1 MTMTTRAASVVSVAA
16 AVAALLMAP
25 VTLGAV
31 GSAAESAVESTVESM
46 WRQSF
51 PLSPYGVVTVENI
64 RGSVRIIGWDRAEA
78 VVEIR
83 KLAAGKA
90 GKDGSDAN
98 LDAVGVDIV
107 TSTDALTLRTMLT
120 DPAGVDVTVNYTLRI
135 PRQAVV
141 RYAGTLEGN
150 VELAGLSGAVSAQV
164 LNGNIIARNLSG
176 DARLRANNG
185 DVAASFLAL
194 PPPDG
199 AVLLE
204 SITGDV
210 TVELPPGADADL
222 SLETVTGEVATLYPV
237 LASEA
242 LADFSVR
249 VRAGRGGLKIS
260 LVTVKGNIRVR
271 ERSDSL

>member
-1 MTMTTRAASVVSVAA
+1 MTRIARAASVVSVA
-16 AVAALLMAP
+16 VLLMAP
-25 VTLGAV
+25 ATLG
-31 GSAAESAVESTVESM
+31 AAESAVESAVEST

-64 RGSVRIIGWDRAEA
+64 RGSVRLIGWDRAEA

-83 KLAAGKA
+83 KLATGPDGAGV
-90 GKDGSDAN
+90 D

-107 TSTDALTLRTMLT
+107 TSTDELTLRTMLT
-120 DPAGVDVTVNYTLRI
+120 NQAGVDVTVNYTVRI

-150 VELAGLSGAVSAQV
+150 VELDGLSGAVFAQV
-164 LNGNIIARNLSG
+164 LNGNVIARNLSG
-176 DARLRANNG
+176 EVHLRANSG
-185 DVAASFLAL
+185 DVAASFLTL
-194 PPPDG
+194 PPRDG

-222 SLETVTGEVATLYPV
+222 TLETVTGEVATLYPV
-237 LASEA
+237 LASEDV
-242 LADFSVR
+242 ADSSVR

-260 LVTVKGNIRVR
+260 LVTVKGDIRVR